1 MRKLHLLPLAA
12 ITLILF
18 TFAACKQTPE
28 ATFVLNG
35 TINGATEGS
44 VILTG
49 PRNFVP
55 DTAVIENGTF
65 IFAADIPEPA
75 QYALMFPDHNNQ
87 RVTFYA
93 ENANMTFN
101 GHVDSLRFAFI
112 EGGAVQNDHNEFVRR
127 TEALSEKH
135 NIAALRGPSR
145 TAGRAQMEETRNA
158 LIEAMEK
165 FNEERKEL
173 VPDFIKDHPTSYY
186 SVLLIQQ
193 NARGKS
199 GEMIESELHL
209 LSQQLASNPLV
220 VSLWEM
226 VDNLKEAEQGFEAI
240 LGNAHELQYAID
252 PSFNGRAHSNV
263 EYLAVCPDDN
273 IAALRTDGSVRI
285 MDPNG
290 KTIRDFKPSIKSTPA
305 SLAIDQSGKIYILG
319 TKHEVRT
326 VESRGQTR
334 EVRTPAGVECLVYS
348 MEGKKLGEIELPGV
362 TSVSGARAVGND
374 LIIADQSGRRIAV
387 YDVVSGENKT
397 KIENMRACC
406 GILDISIGPN
416 KEILIANLGAFRVE
430 GYDYSGEMLLSFGRA
445 GTGINDFHGCCNPV
459 SVAYLSNG
467 GIVTVEKSPTRI
479 KVFSS
484 DGARQ
489 IAGIDE
495 LVEGCNYI
503 PMIVDSKDN
512 LYMASEKMGMM
523 KCVATK
529 QVAAR

>member
-1 MRKLHLLPLAA
+1 MRKLHQLPLTVIA
-12 ITLILF
+12 LILF
-18 TFAACKQTPE
+18 AFAACKQEPK
-28 ATFVLNG
+28 AVFVLNG
-35 TINGATEGS
+35 TIEGIS
-44 VILTG
+44 EGRIILTG
-49 PRNFVP
+49 PKDFEP
-55 DTAVIENGTF
+55 DTAIIENGTF
-65 IFAADIPEPA
+65 TFTADIPEPA
-75 QYALMFPDHNNQ
+75 QYSLLLDGTYQ
-87 RVTFYA
+87 RLAFYA
-93 ENANMTFN
+93 ENANMTFTGN
-101 GHVDSLRFAFI
+101 ADSFRTATVT
-112 EGGAVQNDHNEFVRR
+112 GGTLQEDHNEFLRR

-135 NIAALRGPSR
+135 NLSSLRSTSR
-145 TAGRAQMEETRNA
+145 TAGRTATEETRNA

-165 FNEERKEL
+165 FNVEKKEL
-173 VPDFIKDHPTSYY
+173 VPDFIKDHPKSYY

-209 LSQQLASNPLV
+209 LSQELASNPLV
-220 VSLWEM
+220 LNLWEM
-226 VDNLKEAEQGFEAI
+226 VDNLKEAEQGFETI
-240 LGNAHELQYAID
+240 LGTAQELQYAID
-252 PSFNGRAHSNV
+252 PGFNGKAHTDV

-290 KTIRDFKPSIKSTPA
+290 NIIRDFKPAIQATPS

-334 EVRTPAGVECLVYS
+334 EVRTPAGVECLVYNLS
-348 MEGKKLGEIELPGV
+348 GEKLGEIDLPGV
-362 TSVSGARAVGND
+362 NSVSGARAVGND

-387 YDVVSGENKT
+387 YDVVSGERKT
-397 KIENMRACC
+397 NIENMRACC

-430 GYDYSGEMLLSFGRA
+430 GYDYSGEMILSFGRA

-479 KVFSS
+479 KVYSS

-523 KCVATK
+523 KCVGTQQLAS
-529 QVAAR
+529 R